1 MYTMAYYIAVAD
13 YHLGMIDKVEIHAS
27 VELLADTAVITLP
40 AAQFGRTLDVES
52 RLHRGDPVHIW
63 LGYRETGLHSE
74 FVGFLQ
80 RISTDGGNIALHCE
94 DALYAF
100 RKDIPNE
107 VLQNVTL
114 DALLSHIISQA
125 GLSFSVSCSYQW
137 TYQKFVINNASAY
150 DVLRKVQ
157 EECGADIYISDGT
170 LHVHPP
176 GELLRDTVYYD
187 LQRNVEK
194 TDLTY
199 RQADDKKLC
208 VVVKANMPDGTVREI
223 EVGTTGGERLE
234 IKSPSTDTASM
245 QLRGEMELRRRCYDG
260 YEGSLTTWLEP
271 FIAPAC
277 AAAVH
282 DADYTYKD
290 GTYFVTAVT
299 TEFSSAGGIR
309 KVQLGFRLS

>member
-1 MYTMAYYIAVAD
+1 MAYYIAVAD

-40 AAQFGRTLDVES
+40 AAQFSRTLDVES

-80 RISTDGGNIALHCE
+80 RISTDGGSIRLHCE

-107 VLQNVTL
+107 VLQSVTVE
-114 DALLSHIISQA
+114 ALLQHIIAAA
-125 GLSFSVSCSYQW
+125 GLSFSVACSYQW
-137 TYQKFVINNASAY
+137 TYSKFVINNASAY
-150 DVLRKVQ
+150 DVLKKIQ
-157 EECGADIYISDGT
+157 EECGADIYIAGDT

-176 GELLRDTVYYD
+176 GEQILDTVYYD

-194 TDLTY
+194 EDLTY
-199 RQADDKKLC
+199 RQADDKKVC

-234 IKSPSTDTASM
+234 IKCPTTDEQSM
-245 QLRGEMELRRRCYDG
+245 RLRGEMEVRRRCYDG
-260 YEGSLTTWLEP
+260 YEGSVTTWLSPEV
-271 FIAPAC
+271 APAC
-277 AAAVH
+277 AAVIH
-282 DADYTYKD
+282 DADYPYKD
-290 GTYFVTAVT
+290 GTYFVSAVT
-299 TEFSSAGGIR
+299 TEFSSAGGVR
-309 KVQLGFRLS
+309 KVQLGFRLD